1 MVSQV
6 FSTALTVLAG
16 IAGALAVYWV
26 LNKLAEALPGR
37 WEARIKPYFYIA
49 PAVAAIGVYLVY
61 PTVVTVVDSFRSSDG
76 SRFVGLDNFSQL
88 LGTPAF
94 RQTLL
99 NSLLWIALVPA
110 ACIAVGLLVAV
121 LTDRLTPTAEKMA
134 KTIVFMPMAISAVGS
149 ATVWRFMYAA
159 QPAGQPQ
166 TGLLNGVVTAF
177 GHDPVP
183 WLQQST
189 AHSNSMLLMVMLLW
203 GQAGF
208 SMVLLSAAIKGVP
221 ADTLEAARLDGAGEG
236 RIFWRIIVPQIRGTL
251 ITVFVTVLITV
262 MKVFD
267 VVYVMTNGS
276 FNTNVVGLEFFNQL
290 YTNYNYGYASA
301 IVVMLLIAIV
311 PIMIYQIRHFRAEE
325 SA

>member
-1 MVSQV
+1 V
-6 FSTALTVLAG
+6 LTVVAG
-16 IAGALAVYWV
+16 IATALAVYWV
-26 LNKLAEALPGR
+26 LNKLAESLPGR
-37 WEARIKPYFYIA
+37 WENRIKPYLYVA

-61 PTVVTVVDSFRSSDG
+61 PTAVTIVDSLKSSD
-76 SRFVGLDNFSQL
+76 SSHFVGLDNFGKL

-99 NSLLWIALVPA
+99 NSLLWIAVVPA
-110 ACIAVGLLVAV
+110 ACIVVGLVVAA
-121 LTDRLTPTAEKMA
+121 LADRLSPRAEKAA

-149 ATVWRFMYAA
+149 ATVWRFMYAT
-159 QPAGQPQ
+159 QPAGTPQ
-166 TGLLNGVVTAF
+166 TGLLNGILTAF

-189 AHSNSMLLMVMLLW
+189 LHANSLLLMVMLLW

-221 ADTLEAARLDGAGEG
+221 TETLEAARLDGAGEMM
-236 RIFWRIIVPQIRGTL
+236 IFRRVILPQIRGTL

-262 MKVFD
+262 MKIFD
-267 VVYVMTNGS
+267 VIYVTTNGA

>member
-1 MVSQV
+1 VVSQV
-6 FSTALTVLAG
+6 LSTVLTVVAG
-16 IAGALAVYWV
+16 ISAALAVYWV
-26 LNKLAEALPGR
+26 LNKLAESLPGR
-37 WEARIKPYFYIA
+37 WESRIKPYFYVA

-61 PTVVTVVDSFRSSDG
+61 PTVVTIVDSLKSSDS
-76 SRFVGLDNFSQL
+76 SRFVGLDNFGKL

-99 NSLLWIALVPA
+99 NSLLWIAVVPA
-110 ACIAVGLLVAV
+110 ACIVVGLLVAA
-121 LTDRLTPTAEKMA
+121 LADRLAPRAEKAA
-134 KTIVFMPMAISAVGS
+134 KTIIFMPMAISAVGS
-149 ATVWRFMYAA
+149 ATVWRFMYAT
-159 QPAGQPQ
+159 QPAGTPQ
-166 TGLLNGVVTAF
+166 TGLLNGIVTAL

-189 AHSNSMLLMVMLLW
+189 LHSNSLLLMVMLLW

-221 ADTLEAARLDGAGEG
+221 AETLEAARLDGAAEML
-236 RIFWRIIVPQIRGTL
+236 IFRRVILPQIRGTL

-262 MKVFD
+262 MKIFD
-267 VVYVMTNGS
+267 VIYVTTNGA

>member
-6 FSTALTVLAG
+6 LSTALTVLAG
-16 IAGALAVYWV
+16 IVGALAVYWA

-61 PTVVTVVDSFRSSDG
+61 PTVVTVVDSFRGSDG
-76 SRFVGLDNFSQL
+76 SSFVGLDNFSQL

-99 NSLLWIALVPA
+99 NSLLWIAVVPA

-121 LTDRLTPTAEKMA
+121 LADRLSSTAEKMA
-134 KTIVFMPMAISAVGS
+134 KTVIFMPMAISAVGS
-149 ATVWRFMYAA
+149 ATVWRFMYAT

-189 AHSNSMLLMVMLLW
+189 AHSNSLLLMVMLLW

-221 ADTLEAARLDGAGEG
+221 ADTLEAARLDGAGES
-236 RIFWRIIVPQIRGTL
+236 RIFWRIIVPQIRSTL

-262 MKVFD
+262 MKIFD
-267 VVYVMTNGS
+267 VIYVMTNGS

-311 PIMIYQIRHFRAEE
+311 PIMIYQIRQFRAEE

>member
-1 MVSQV
+1 VVSQV
-6 FSTALTVLAG
+6 LSTVLTVVAG
-16 IAGALAVYWV
+16 IAAALAVYWV
-26 LNKLAEALPGR
+26 LNKLAESLPGG
-37 WEARIKPYFYIA
+37 WESRIKPYFYVA

-61 PTVVTVVDSFRSSDG
+61 PTVVTIIDSLKSSDS
-76 SRFVGLDNFSQL
+76 SRFVGLDNFGKL
-88 LGTPAF
+88 LSTPAF

-99 NSLLWIALVPA
+99 NSLLWIAVVPA
-110 ACIAVGLLVAV
+110 ACIVVGLLVAA
-121 LTDRLTPTAEKMA
+121 LADRLAPRAEKAA
-134 KTIVFMPMAISAVGS
+134 KTIIFMPMAISAVGS
-149 ATVWRFMYAA
+149 ATVWRFMYAT
-159 QPAGQPQ
+159 QPAGTPQ
-166 TGLLNGVVTAF
+166 TGLLNGIVTAL
-177 GHDPVP
+177 GHDPIP

-189 AHSNSMLLMVMLLW
+189 LHSNSLLLMVMLLW

-221 ADTLEAARLDGAGEG
+221 AETLEAARLDGAGEML
-236 RIFWRIIVPQIRGTL
+236 IFRRVILPQIRGTL

-262 MKVFD
+262 MKIFD
-267 VVYVMTNGS
+267 VIYVTTNGA

>member
-6 FSTALTVLAG
+6 LSTALTVLAG
-16 IAGALAVYWV
+16 VAAALAVYWV

-37 WEARIKPYFYIA
+37 WENRIKPYFYIA

-61 PTVVTVVDSFRSSDG
+61 PTVVTVVDSLRNGDG
-76 SRFVGLDNFSQL
+76 SRFVGLDNFGDL
-88 LGTPAF
+88 LSTPAF

-99 NSLLWIALVPA
+99 NSVLWIALVPA
-110 ACIAVGLLVAV
+110 ACIVVGLLVAA
-121 LTDRLTPTAEKMA
+121 LTDRLSPRAETAA
-134 KTIVFMPMAISAVGS
+134 KTIIFMPMAISAVGS
-149 ATVWRFMYAA
+149 ATVWRFMYAT
-159 QPAGQPQ
+159 QPAGTPQ
-166 TGLLNGVVTAF
+166 TGLLNGIVTAF

-189 AHSNSMLLMVMLLW
+189 LHANSMLLMVMLLW

-221 ADTLEAARLDGAGEG
+221 AETLEAARLDGAGEM
-236 RIFWRIIVPQIRGTL
+236 RIFRRIIVPQIRGTL

-262 MKVFD
+262 MKIFD
-267 VVYVMTNGS
+267 VIYVMTNGS

-301 IVVMLLIAIV
+301 IVVMLLVAIV

>member
-6 FSTALTVLAG
+6 LSTVLTVVAG
-16 IAGALAVYWV
+16 IAAALAVYWV
-26 LNKLAEALPGR
+26 LNKLAESLPGG
-37 WEARIKPYFYIA
+37 WESRIKPYFYVA

-61 PTVVTVVDSFRSSDG
+61 PTVVTIIDSLKSSD
-76 SRFVGLDNFSQL
+76 SSSFVGLDNFGKL

-99 NSLLWIALVPA
+99 NSLLWIAVVPA
-110 ACIAVGLLVAV
+110 ACIVVGLLVAA
-121 LTDRLTPTAEKMA
+121 LADRLAPRAEKAA
-134 KTIVFMPMAISAVGS
+134 KTIIFMPMAISAVGS
-149 ATVWRFMYAA
+149 ATVWRFMYAT
-159 QPAGQPQ
+159 QPAGTPQ
-166 TGLLNGVVTAF
+166 TGLLNGIVTAL
-177 GHDPVP
+177 GHDPIP

-189 AHSNSMLLMVMLLW
+189 LHSNSLLLMVMLLW

-221 ADTLEAARLDGAGEG
+221 TETLEAARLDGAGEML
-236 RIFWRIIVPQIRGTL
+236 IFRRVILPQIRGTL

-262 MKVFD
+262 MKIFD
-267 VVYVMTNGS
+267 VIYVTTNGA

>member
-6 FSTALTVLAG
+6 LSTALTVLAG
-16 IAGALAVYWV
+16 VAAALAVYWV

-37 WEARIKPYFYIA
+37 WENRIKPYLYIA
-49 PAVAAIGVYLVY
+49 PALAAIGVYLVY
-61 PTVVTVVDSFRSSDG
+61 PTVVTVVDSFRNSDG
-76 SRFVGLDNFSQL
+76 SRFVGLDNFGDL
-88 LGTPAF
+88 LSTPAF

-110 ACIAVGLLVAV
+110 ACIVVGLLVAA
-121 LTDRLTPTAEKMA
+121 LTDRLTPKAENAA
-134 KTIVFMPMAISAVGS
+134 KTIIFMPMAISAVGS
-149 ATVWRFMYAA
+149 ATVWRFMYAT
-159 QPAGQPQ
+159 QPPGTPQ
-166 TGLLNGVVTAF
+166 TGLLNGIVTAF

-189 AHSNSMLLMVMLLW
+189 LHANSMLLMVMLLW

-221 ADTLEAARLDGAGEG
+221 AETLEAARLDGAGEM
-236 RIFWRIIVPQIRGTL
+236 RIFRRIILPQIRGTL

-262 MKVFD
+262 MKIFD
-267 VVYVMTNGS
+267 VIYVMTNGS

-301 IVVMLLIAIV
+301 IVVMLLVAVV

>member
-6 FSTALTVLAG
+6 LSTVLTVLAG
-16 IAGALAVYWV
+16 IAAALAVYWV

-37 WEARIKPYFYIA
+37 WENRVKPYFYVA

-61 PTVVTVVDSFRSSDG
+61 PTVITVINSFKSSDG
-76 SRFVGLDNFSQL
+76 SRLVGLDNFGKL
-88 LGTPAF
+88 LETPAF

-99 NSLLWIALVPA
+99 NTLLWIAIVPA
-110 ACIAVGLLVAV
+110 ACIVVGLLVAT
-121 LTDRLTPTAEKMA
+121 LADRLTPRAEKAA
-134 KTIVFMPMAISAVGS
+134 KTIIFMPMAISAVGS
-149 ATVWRFMYAA
+149 ATVWRFMYAT
-159 QPAGQPQ
+159 QPAGTPQ
-166 TGLLNGVVTAF
+166 TGLLNGIVTAF

-189 AHSNSMLLMVMLLW
+189 LHANSLLLMVMLLW

-221 ADTLEAARLDGAGEG
+221 AETLEAARLDGAGEM
-236 RIFWRIIVPQIRGTL
+236 RIFWRIIIPQIRGTV
-251 ITVFVTVLITV
+251 ITVFVTILITV
-262 MKVFD
+262 MKIFD
-267 VVYVMTNGS
+267 VIYVMTNGA

>member
-1 MVSQV
+1 VVSQV
-6 FSTALTVLAG
+6 LSTVLTVVAG
-16 IAGALAVYWV
+16 IAAALAVYWV
-26 LNKLAEALPGR
+26 LNKLAESLPGG
-37 WEARIKPYFYIA
+37 WESRIKPYFYVA

-61 PTVVTVVDSFRSSDG
+61 PTVVTIIDSLKSSDS
-76 SRFVGLDNFSQL
+76 SRFVGLDNFGKL
-88 LGTPAF
+88 LSTPAF

-99 NSLLWIALVPA
+99 NSLLWIAVVPA
-110 ACIAVGLLVAV
+110 ACIVVGLLVAA
-121 LTDRLTPTAEKMA
+121 LADRLAPRAEKAA
-134 KTIVFMPMAISAVGS
+134 KTIIFMPMAISAVGS
-149 ATVWRFMYAA
+149 ATEWRFMYAT
-159 QPAGQPQ
+159 QPAGTPQ
-166 TGLLNGVVTAF
+166 TGLLNGIVTAF
-177 GHDPVP
+177 GHDPIP

-189 AHSNSMLLMVMLLW
+189 LHSNSLLLMVMLLW

-221 ADTLEAARLDGAGEG
+221 AETLEAARLDGAGEML
-236 RIFWRIIVPQIRGTL
+236 IFRRVILPQIRGTL

-262 MKVFD
+262 MKIFD
-267 VVYVMTNGS
+267 VIYVTTNGA

>member
-6 FSTALTVLAG
+6 LSTVLTVLAG
-16 IAGALAVYWV
+16 VTAALAVYWV

-37 WEARIKPYFYIA
+37 WETRIKPYLYIA
-49 PAVAAIGVYLVY
+49 PAIAAIGVYLVY
-61 PTVVTVVDSFRSSDG
+61 PTIVTIVDSFKNSDG
-76 SRFVGLDNFSQL
+76 SGFVGLDNFSEL

-99 NSLLWIALVPA
+99 NSLLWIAIVPA
-110 ACIAVGLLVAV
+110 ACIVVGLLVAA
-121 LTDRLTPTAEKMA
+121 LADRLSPKAEKAA
-134 KTIVFMPMAISAVGS
+134 KTIIFMPMAISAVGS
-149 ATVWRFMYAA
+149 ATVWRFMYAT
-159 QPAGQPQ
+159 QPAGTPQ
-166 TGLLNGVVTAF
+166 TGLLNGFVTAF

-189 AHSNSMLLMVMLLW
+189 LHSNSMLLMVMLLW

-221 ADTLEAARLDGAGEG
+221 ADTLEAARLDGAGEM
-236 RIFWRIIVPQIRGTL
+236 RIFWRIIIPQIRGTL

-262 MKVFD
+262 MKIFD
-267 VVYVMTNGS
+267 VIYVMTNGS

-290 YTNYNYGYASA
+290 YTNYDYGHASA

>member
-1 MVSQV
+1 MLSQV
-6 FSTALTVLAG
+6 LSTALTVLAG
-16 IAGALAVYWV
+16 IAAALAVYWV

-37 WEARIKPYFYIA
+37 WENRIKPYLYIA

-61 PTVVTVVDSFRSSDG
+61 PTAVTIVDSLRNSDG
-76 SRFVGLDNFSQL
+76 TRFVGFDNFVQL
-88 LGTPAF
+88 FKTSAF

-99 NSLLWIALVPA
+99 NSLLWIAIVPA
-110 ACIAVGLLVAV
+110 ACIVVGLLAAA
-121 LTDRLTPTAEKMA
+121 LADRLSSRAEKAA
-134 KTIVFMPMAISAVGS
+134 KTIIFIPMAISAVGS
-149 ATVWRFMYAA
+149 ATVWRFMYATR
-159 QPAGQPQ
+159 PPGTPQ
-166 TGLLNGVVTAF
+166 TGLLNGIVTAF

-189 AHSNSMLLMVMLLW
+189 LHANSLLLMIMLLW

-221 ADTLEAARLDGAGEG
+221 ADTLEAARLDGAKEM
-236 RIFWRIIVPQIRGTL
+236 RIFWRIVIPQIKGTL
-251 ITVFVTVLITV
+251 ITVFVTVLIGV
-262 MKVFD
+262 IKVFD
-267 VVYVMTNGS
+267 VIYVMTNGS

-301 IVVMLLIAIV
+301 VVVILLVAIV
-311 PIMIYQIRHFRAEE
+311 PIMIYQIRLFRAEE

>member
-1 MVSQV
+1 MASQV
-6 FSTALTVLAG
+6 LSTVLTVLAG
-16 IAGALAVYWV
+16 IAAALAVYWV
-26 LNKLAEALPGR
+26 LDKLAEVLPGR
-37 WEARIKPYFYIA
+37 WEDRIKPYLYIA
-49 PAVAAIGVYLVY
+49 PAIAAIGVYLVY
-61 PTVVTVVDSFRSSDG
+61 PTVVTVVDSLKGSDG
-76 SRFVGLDNFSQL
+76 TSFVGLDNFTSL

-121 LTDRLTPTAEKMA
+121 LADRLSSSAEKAA
-134 KTIVFMPMAISAVGS
+134 KTIVFLPMAISAVGS

-159 QPAGQPQ
+159 QPAGTEQ

-189 AHSNSMLLMVMLLW
+189 AHANSMLLMIMLLW

-221 ADTLEAARLDGAGEG
+221 METLEAARLDGAGEG
-236 RIFWRIIVPQIRGTL
+236 RIFWRIIIPQIRGTI

-311 PIMIYQIRHFRAEE
+311 PIMIYQIRQFRAEE

>member
-1 MVSQV
+1 VVSQV
-6 FSTALTVLAG
+6 LSTVLTVVAG
-16 IAGALAVYWV
+16 IATALAVYWV
-26 LNKLAEALPGR
+26 LNKLAESLPGR
-37 WEARIKPYFYIA
+37 WENRIKPYLYVA

-61 PTVVTVVDSFRSSDG
+61 PTAVTIVDSLKSSD
-76 SRFVGLDNFSQL
+76 SSHFVGLDNFGKL

-99 NSLLWIALVPA
+99 NSLLWIAVVPA
-110 ACIAVGLLVAV
+110 ACIVVGLVVAA
-121 LTDRLTPTAEKMA
+121 LADRLSPRAEKAA

-149 ATVWRFMYAA
+149 ATVWRFMYAT
-159 QPAGQPQ
+159 QPAGTPQ
-166 TGLLNGVVTAF
+166 TGLLNGIVTAL

-189 AHSNSMLLMVMLLW
+189 LHSNSLLLMVMLLW

-221 ADTLEAARLDGAGEG
+221 TETLEAARLDGAGEMM
-236 RIFWRIIVPQIRGTL
+236 IFRRVILPQIRGTL

-262 MKVFD
+262 MKIFD
-267 VVYVMTNGS
+267 VIYVTTNGA

>member
-6 FSTALTVLAG
+6 LSTVLTVVAG
-16 IAGALAVYWV
+16 IATALAVYWV
-26 LNKLAEALPGR
+26 LNKLAESLPGR
-37 WEARIKPYFYIA
+37 WENRIKPYLYVA

-61 PTVVTVVDSFRSSDG
+61 PTAVTIVDSLKSSD
-76 SRFVGLDNFSQL
+76 SSHFVGLDNFGKL

-99 NSLLWIALVPA
+99 NSLLWIAVVPA
-110 ACIAVGLLVAV
+110 ACIVVGLVVAA
-121 LTDRLTPTAEKMA
+121 LADRLSPRAEKAA

-149 ATVWRFMYAA
+149 ATVWRFMYAT
-159 QPAGQPQ
+159 QPAGTPQ
-166 TGLLNGVVTAF
+166 TGLLNGILTAF

-189 AHSNSMLLMVMLLW
+189 LHANSLLLMVMLLW

-221 ADTLEAARLDGAGEG
+221 TETLEAARLDGAGEMM
-236 RIFWRIIVPQIRGTL
+236 IFRRVILPQIRGTL

-262 MKVFD
+262 MKIFD
-267 VVYVMTNGS
+267 VIYVTTNGA

>member
-6 FSTALTVLAG
+6 LSTVLTVLAG
-16 IAGALAVYWV
+16 IAAALAVYWV

-37 WEARIKPYFYIA
+37 WENLVKPYFYVA

-61 PTVVTVVDSFRSSDG
+61 PTVITVINSFKSSDG
-76 SRFVGLDNFSQL
+76 SRLVGLDNFGKL
-88 LGTPAF
+88 LETPAF

-99 NSLLWIALVPA
+99 NTLLWIAIVPA
-110 ACIAVGLLVAV
+110 ACIVVGLLVAT
-121 LTDRLTPTAEKMA
+121 LADRLTPRAEKAA
-134 KTIVFMPMAISAVGS
+134 KTIIFMPMAISAVGS
-149 ATVWRFMYAA
+149 ATVWRFMYAT
-159 QPAGQPQ
+159 QPAGTPQ
-166 TGLLNGVVTAF
+166 TGLLNGIVTAF

-189 AHSNSMLLMVMLLW
+189 LHANSLLLMVMLLW

-221 ADTLEAARLDGAGEG
+221 AETLEAARLDGAGEL
-236 RIFWRIIVPQIRGTL
+236 RIFWRIIIPQIRGTV
-251 ITVFVTVLITV
+251 ITVFVTILITV
-262 MKVFD
+262 MKIFD
-267 VVYVMTNGS
+267 VIYVMTNGA

>member
-1 MVSQV
+1 MVSQIL
-6 FSTALTVLAG
+6 STALTVLVGVVA
-16 IAGALAVYWV
+16 ALAVYWA
-26 LNKLAEALPGR
+26 LNRLAEALPAP
-37 WEARIKPYFYIA
+37 WEHRIKPYLYIA

-61 PTVVTVVDSFRSSDG
+61 PTVITVVDSFRSSDG
-76 SRFVGLDNFSQL
+76 SGFVGLDNFSRL

-99 NSLLWIALVPA
+99 NTLLWIAIVPA
-110 ACIAVGLLVAV
+110 ACIVVGLLVAV
-121 LTDRLTPTAEKMA
+121 LTDRLSFRAERAA
-134 KTIVFMPMAISAVGS
+134 KTIIFMPMAISAVGS

-159 QPAGQPQ
+159 QPAGTGQ
-166 TGLLNGVVTAF
+166 TGLLNGIVTAF
-177 GHDPVP
+177 GHEPVP

-189 AHSNSMLLMVMLLW
+189 LHANSLLLMVMLLW

-221 ADTLEAARLDGAGEG
+221 AETLEAARLDGAGES

-251 ITVFVTVLITV
+251 ITVWITVLITV
-262 MKVFD
+262 MKIFD

-301 IVVMLLIAIV
+301 IVVMLLVAIV

>member
-6 FSTALTVLAG
+6 LSTVLTVLAG
-16 IAGALAVYWV
+16 VTAALAVYWV

-37 WEARIKPYFYIA
+37 WETRIKPYLYIA
-49 PAVAAIGVYLVY
+49 PAIAAIGVYLVY
-61 PTVVTVVDSFRSSDG
+61 PTIVTIVDSFKNNDG
-76 SRFVGLDNFSQL
+76 SGFVGLDNFSEL

-99 NSLLWIALVPA
+99 NSLLWIAIVPA
-110 ACIAVGLLVAV
+110 ACIVVGLLVAA
-121 LTDRLTPTAEKMA
+121 LADRLSPNAEKAA
-134 KTIVFMPMAISAVGS
+134 KTIIFMPMAISAVGS
-149 ATVWRFMYAA
+149 ATVWRFMYAT
-159 QPAGQPQ
+159 QPAGTPQ

-189 AHSNSMLLMVMLLW
+189 LHSNSMLLMVMLLW

-221 ADTLEAARLDGAGEG
+221 ADTLEAARLDGAGEM
-236 RIFWRIIVPQIRGTL
+236 RIFWRIIIPQIRGTL

-262 MKVFD
+262 MKIFD
-267 VVYVMTNGS
+267 VIYVMTNGS

-290 YTNYNYGYASA
+290 YTNYDYGHASA

>member
-1 MVSQV
+1 MVSQLL
-6 FSTALTVLAG
+6 STVLTVLAG
-16 IAGALAVYWV
+16 IAAALAVYWA

-37 WEARIKPYFYIA
+37 WESRIKPYLYIA

-61 PTVVTVVDSFRSSDG
+61 PTVVTVVDSFKNGDG
-76 SRFVGLDNFSQL
+76 SSFVGLDNFSTL
-88 LGTPAF
+88 LATPAF

-110 ACIAVGLLVAV
+110 ACIVVGLLIAT
-121 LTDRLTPTAEKMA
+121 LTDRLSGRAEKAA
-134 KTIVFMPMAISAVGS
+134 KTIIFMPMAISAVGS
-149 ATVWRFMYAA
+149 ATVWRFMYAT
-159 QPAGQPQ
+159 QPAGTPQ

-189 AHSNSMLLMVMLLW
+189 LHANSMLLMVMLLW

-221 ADTLEAARLDGAGEG
+221 ADTLEAARLDGAGEM
-236 RIFWRIIVPQIRGTL
+236 RIFWRIIIPQIRGAL

-262 MKVFD
+262 MKIFD
-267 VVYVMTNGS
+267 VIYVMTNGS

-290 YTNYNYGYASA
+290 YTNYNYGNASA
-301 IVVMLLIAIV
+301 IVVMLLVAIV

>member
-6 FSTALTVLAG
+6 LSTALTVLAG
-16 IAGALAVYWV
+16 IAGALAVYWA

-37 WEARIKPYFYIA
+37 WETRIKPYFYIA

-61 PTVVTVVDSFRSSDG
+61 PTIVTVVDSFRSSDG

-121 LTDRLTPTAEKMA
+121 LADRLTPTAEKMA

-221 ADTLEAARLDGAGEG
+221 ADTLEAARLDGAGEA
-236 RIFWRIIVPQIRGTL
+236 RIFWRIIVPQIRSTL

>member
-6 FSTALTVLAG
+6 LSTVLTVLAG
-16 IAGALAVYWV
+16 VTAALAVYWV

-37 WEARIKPYFYIA
+37 WENRIKPYLYIA
-49 PAVAAIGVYLVY
+49 PAIAAIGVYLVY
-61 PTVVTVVDSFRSSDG
+61 PTIVTIVDSFKNSDG
-76 SRFVGLDNFSQL
+76 SGFVGLENFSKL

-110 ACIAVGLLVAV
+110 ACIVVGLLVAA
-121 LTDRLTPTAEKMA
+121 LADRLSPRAEKAA
-134 KTIVFMPMAISAVGS
+134 KTIIFMPMAISAVGS
-149 ATVWRFMYAA
+149 ATVWRFMYAT
-159 QPAGQPQ
+159 QPAGTPQ
-166 TGLLNGVVTAF
+166 TGLLNGIVTAF
-177 GHDPVP
+177 GHDPIP

-189 AHSNSMLLMVMLLW
+189 LHTNSMLLMIMLLW

-221 ADTLEAARLDGAGEG
+221 ADTLEAARLDGAGEM
-236 RIFWRIIVPQIRGTL
+236 RIFWRIIIPQIRGTL

-262 MKVFD
+262 MKIFD
-267 VVYVMTNGS
+267 VIYVMTNGS

-290 YTNYNYGYASA
+290 YTNYNYGNASA

>member
-6 FSTALTVLAG
+6 LSTALTVLAG
-16 IAGALAVYWV
+16 IAGALAVYWA
-26 LNKLAEALPGR
+26 LNKLAEVLPGR
-37 WEARIKPYFYIA
+37 WETRIKPYFYIA

-99 NSLLWIALVPA
+99 NSLLWIAVVPV

-121 LTDRLTPTAEKMA
+121 LADRLAPTAEKMA

-166 TGLLNGVVTAF
+166 TGLLNGAVTAF
-177 GHDPVP
+177 GRDPVA
-183 WLQQST
+183 WLQEST

-311 PIMIYQIRHFRAEE
+311 PIMIYQIRQFRAEE

>member
-6 FSTALTVLAG
+6 LSTALTVLAG
-16 IAGALAVYWV
+16 IAAALAVYWV
-26 LNKLAEALPGR
+26 LNKLAEVLPGR
-37 WEARIKPYFYIA
+37 WEDRIKPYLYIA

-61 PTVVTVVDSFRSSDG
+61 PTVVTVLDSLKSSDG
-76 SRFVGLDNFSQL
+76 SRFVGLDNFTGL

-110 ACIAVGLLVAV
+110 ACIVVGLFVAV
-121 LTDRLTPTAEKMA
+121 LADRLTSSAEKAA
-134 KTIVFMPMAISAVGS
+134 KTIVFLPMAISAVGS
-149 ATVWRFMYAA
+149 ATVWRFMYAT
-159 QPAGQPQ
+159 QPAGTDQ
-166 TGLLNGVVTAF
+166 TGLLNGIVTAF

-183 WLQQST
+183 WLQQSGLH
-189 AHSNSMLLMVMLLW
+189 ANSMLLMLMLLW

-208 SMVLLSAAIKGVP
+208 AMVLLSAAIKGVP
-221 ADTLEAARLDGAGEG
+221 QETLEAARLDGAGEG
-236 RIFWRIIVPQIRGTL
+236 RLFWRIIIPQIRGTI

>member
-6 FSTALTVLAG
+6 LSTALTVLAG
-16 IAGALAVYWV
+16 VAAALAVYWV

-37 WEARIKPYFYIA
+37 WENRIKPYLYIA
-49 PAVAAIGVYLVY
+49 PAIAAIGVYLVY
-61 PTVVTVVDSFRSSDG
+61 PTVVTIVDSFKNSDG
-76 SRFVGLDNFSQL
+76 SRFVGLDNFGKL
-88 LGTPAF
+88 LETPAF

-99 NSLLWIALVPA
+99 NSLLWIAVIPA
-110 ACIAVGLLVAV
+110 ACIVVGLLVAA
-121 LTDRLTPTAEKMA
+121 LADRLSPRAEKAA
-134 KTIVFMPMAISAVGS
+134 KTIIFMPMAISAVGS
-149 ATVWRFMYAA
+149 ATVWRFMYAT
-159 QPAGQPQ
+159 QPAGTPQ
-166 TGLLNGVVTAF
+166 TGLLNGIVTAF

-189 AHSNSMLLMVMLLW
+189 LHANSLLLMVMLLW

-221 ADTLEAARLDGAGEG
+221 AETLEAARLDGAGEL
-236 RIFWRIIVPQIRGTL
+236 RIFWRIIVPQIRGTV
-251 ITVFVTVLITV
+251 ITVFVTILITV
-262 MKVFD
+262 MKIFD
-267 VVYVMTNGS
+267 VIYVMTNGA

-311 PIMIYQIRHFRAEE
+311 PIVIYQIRHFRAEE

>member
-1 MVSQV
+1 
-6 FSTALTVLAG
+6 
-16 IAGALAVYWV
+16 
-26 LNKLAEALPGR
+26 
-37 WEARIKPYFYIA
+37 
-49 PAVAAIGVYLVY
+49 
-61 PTVVTVVDSFRSSDG
+61 
-76 SRFVGLDNFSQL
+76 VGLDNFGKL
-88 LGTPAF
+88 LSTPAF

-99 NSLLWIALVPA
+99 NSLLWIAVVPA
-110 ACIAVGLLVAV
+110 ACIVVGLLVAA
-121 LTDRLTPTAEKMA
+121 LADRLAPRAEKAA
-134 KTIVFMPMAISAVGS
+134 KTIIFMPMAISAVGS
-149 ATVWRFMYAA
+149 ATVWRFMYAT
-159 QPAGQPQ
+159 QPAGTPQ
-166 TGLLNGVVTAF
+166 TGLLNGIVTAF
-177 GHDPVP
+177 GHDPIP

-189 AHSNSMLLMVMLLW
+189 LHSNSLLLMVMLLW

-221 ADTLEAARLDGAGEG
+221 AETLEAARLDGAGEML
-236 RIFWRIIVPQIRGTL
+236 IFRRVILPQIRGTL

-262 MKVFD
+262 MKIFD
-267 VVYVMTNGS
+267 VIYVTTNGA

>member
-6 FSTALTVLAG
+6 LSTALTVLAG
-16 IAGALAVYWV
+16 VAAALAVYWV

-37 WEARIKPYFYIA
+37 WEDRIKPYLYIA

-61 PTVVTVVDSFRSSDG
+61 PTAVTIVDSLRNSDG
-76 SRFVGLDNFSQL
+76 TRFVGFDNFVQL
-88 LGTPAF
+88 LKTPAF

-110 ACIAVGLLVAV
+110 ACIVVGLLVAA
-121 LTDRLTPTAEKMA
+121 LADRLTSRAEKAA
-134 KTIVFMPMAISAVGS
+134 KTIIFMPMAISAVGS
-149 ATVWRFMYAA
+149 ATVWRFMYAT
-159 QPAGQPQ
+159 QPPGTPQ
-166 TGLLNGVVTAF
+166 TGLLNGIVTAF
-177 GHDPVP
+177 GRDPVP

-189 AHSNSMLLMVMLLW
+189 LHANSLLLMVMLLW

-221 ADTLEAARLDGAGEG
+221 ADTLEAARLDGAKEM
-236 RIFWRIIVPQIRGTL
+236 RIFWRIIIPQIKGTL
-251 ITVFVTVLITV
+251 ITVFVTVLIGV

-267 VVYVMTNGS
+267 VIYVMTNGS

-301 IVVMLLIAIV
+301 VVVMLLVAIV
-311 PIMIYQIRHFRAEE
+311 PIMIYQIRQFRAEE

>member
-6 FSTALTVLAG
+6 LSTALTVLAG
-16 IAGALAVYWV
+16 IAAALAVYWV

-37 WEARIKPYFYIA
+37 WENRIKPYLYIA

-61 PTVVTVVDSFRSSDG
+61 PTAVTIVDSLRSSDG
-76 SRFVGLDNFSQL
+76 TRFVGFDNFVQL
-88 LGTPAF
+88 LKTPAF

-110 ACIAVGLLVAV
+110 ACIVVGLLVAA
-121 LTDRLTPTAEKMA
+121 LADRLTSRVEKAA
-134 KTIVFMPMAISAVGS
+134 KTIIFMPMAISAVGS
-149 ATVWRFMYAA
+149 ATVWRFMYAT
-159 QPAGQPQ
+159 QPPGTPQ
-166 TGLLNGVVTAF
+166 TGLLNGIVTAF

-189 AHSNSMLLMVMLLW
+189 LHANSLLLMIMLLW

-221 ADTLEAARLDGAGEG
+221 ADTLEAARLDGAKEM
-236 RIFWRIIVPQIRGTL
+236 RIFWRIIIPQIKGTL
-251 ITVFVTVLITV
+251 ITVFVTVLIGV

-267 VVYVMTNGS
+267 VIYVMTNGS

-301 IVVMLLIAIV
+301 VVVMLLVAIV
-311 PIMIYQIRHFRAEE
+311 PIMIYQIRQFRAEE

>member
-99 NSLLWIALVPA
+99 NSLLWISLVPA

-121 LTDRLTPTAEKMA
+121 LADRLTPTAEKMA

>member
-6 FSTALTVLAG
+6 LSTALTVLAG
-16 IAGALAVYWV
+16 VATALAVYWA

-37 WEARIKPYFYIA
+37 WENRIKPYLYIA

-61 PTVVTVVDSFRSSDG
+61 PTVVTIADSFKSSDG
-76 SRFVGLDNFSQL
+76 SRFVGLDNFGAL

-99 NSLLWIALVPA
+99 NSLLWIAIVPA
-110 ACIAVGLLVAV
+110 ACIVVGLLVAV
-121 LTDRLTPTAEKMA
+121 LTDRLSPTAEKAA
-134 KTIVFMPMAISAVGS
+134 KTIIFMPMAISAVGS
-149 ATVWRFMYAA
+149 ATVWRFMYSA
-159 QPAGQPQ
+159 QPAGTPQ
-166 TGLLNGVVTAF
+166 TGLLNGIVTAF
-177 GHDPVP
+177 GLDPVP

-189 AHSNSMLLMVMLLW
+189 LHTNSLLLMLMLLW

-221 ADTLEAARLDGAGEG
+221 AETLEAARLDGAGES

-251 ITVFVTVLITV
+251 VTVFVTVLIMV
-262 MKVFD
+262 MKIFD
-267 VVYVMTNGS
+267 VVYVMTNGA

>member
-6 FSTALTVLAG
+6 LSTVLTVVAG
-16 IAGALAVYWV
+16 IAAALAVYWV
-26 LNKLAEALPGR
+26 LNKLAESLPGG
-37 WEARIKPYFYIA
+37 WESRIKPYFYVA

-61 PTVVTVVDSFRSSDG
+61 PTVVTIIDSLKSSDS
-76 SRFVGLDNFSQL
+76 SRFVGLDNFGKL
-88 LGTPAF
+88 LSTPAF

-99 NSLLWIALVPA
+99 NSLLWIAVVPT
-110 ACIAVGLLVAV
+110 ACIVVGLLVAA
-121 LTDRLTPTAEKMA
+121 LADRLSPRAEKTA
-134 KTIVFMPMAISAVGS
+134 KTIIFMPMAISAVGS
-149 ATVWRFMYAA
+149 ATVWRFMYAT
-159 QPAGQPQ
+159 QPAGTPQ
-166 TGLLNGVVTAF
+166 TGLLNGIVTAF
-177 GHDPVP
+177 GHDPIP

-189 AHSNSMLLMVMLLW
+189 LHSNSLLLMVMLLW

-221 ADTLEAARLDGAGEG
+221 AETLEAARLDGAGEML
-236 RIFWRIIVPQIRGTL
+236 IFRRVILPQIRGTL

-262 MKVFD
+262 MKIFD
-267 VVYVMTNGS
+267 VIYVTTNGA